1 MDLELESKYHY
12 LLNDVMLVEISKLS
26 MIIDALNGDAHQ
38 ISIFDSN
45 YLKSLNIAYLKEVN
59 IAFDKFKKEMKQHIE
74 SWYKGIKEED
84 LSSDEITE
92 IFSDIQTCFKHNI
105 AYILDKLNSTYEAFK
120 SDIYNKSRA

>member
-1 MDLELESKYHY
+1 MDTELEGKYHH
-12 LLNDVMLVEISKLS
+12 LINDVMLVEISKLS

-45 YLKSLNIAYLKEVN
+45 YLKSLNTAYLKEVN

-74 SWYKGIKEED
+74 SWYKGINEED

-92 IFSDIQTCFKHNI
+92 VFSELQTCFKQNM
-105 AYILDKLNSTYEAFK
+105 AYILDKLNTTYSDFK
-120 SDIYNKSRA
+120 CDIFNKSRA

>member
-45 YLKSLNIAYLKEVN
+45 YLKSLNTAYLTEVN

-74 SWYKGIKEED
+74 SWHKCISEED
-84 LSSDEITE
+84 LSNDEIIE
-92 IFSDIQTCFKHNI
+92 VFSELQTYFKQNM
-105 AYILDKLNSTYEAFK
+105 AYILDKLNTTYSDFK
-120 SDIYNKSRA
+120 SDIYNKRRV

>member
-45 YLKSLNIAYLKEVN
+45 YLKSLNTAYLKEVN

-105 AYILDKLNSTYEAFK
+105 AYILDKLNSTYEDFK

>member
-1 MDLELESKYHY
+1 MGLELESKYHY

-45 YLKSLNIAYLKEVN
+45 YLKSLNTTYLKEVN

-74 SWYKGIKEED
+74 SWYKGINEED
-84 LSSDEITE
+84 LSNDEITE
-92 IFSDIQTCFKHNI
+92 VFSELQTCFKHNI
-105 AYILDKLNSTYEAFK
+105 AYILDKLNSTYEDFK
-120 SDIYNKSRA
+120 RDIYNKSRV

>member
-45 YLKSLNIAYLKEVN
+45 YLKSLNTAYLKEVN

-105 AYILDKLNSTYEAFK
+105 AYILDKLNTTYEDFK

>member
-45 YLKSLNIAYLKEVN
+45 YLKSLNTAYLKEVN
-59 IAFDKFKKEMKQHIE
+59 IAFDKFKKEMNHHIN
-74 SWYKGIKEED
+74 SWHKCINEED
-84 LSSDEITE
+84 LSNDEIIE
-92 IFSDIQTCFKHNI
+92 VFSEIQTCFKYNI
-105 AYILDKLNSTYEAFK
+105 AYILDKLNTTYEDFK
-120 SDIYNKSRA
+120 SDIFNKSRV

>member
-45 YLKSLNIAYLKEVN
+45 YLKSLNTAYLKEVN

-74 SWYKGIKEED
+74 SWYKGINEED

-105 AYILDKLNSTYEAFK
+105 AYILDKLNSTYEDFK